1 MSVREFTKA
10 GDNFHTQLTEMY
22 VKDKQLQKR
31 MREEFTQEPED
42 FRERMMDI
50 EATAHGLR
58 KTERGYFNTSNKKQ
72 ATDEEMEKLLNATDD
87 AMLRMNPKMAENN
100 LQFKDGFIIPLNFKE
115 LSDKIEGGI

>member
-87 AMLRMNPKMAENN
+87 AMLRQNPKMAEKN